1 MIQMA
6 DISAAKVK
14 ELREKSGAG
23 MMDCKAALVECEG
36 DLEKAMDFLRKKG
49 IATAA
54 KRAGRA
60 TSEGTV
66 QSYIHMGGKI
76 GVMVEVNCETD
87 FVAKTDDFCEFARNI
102 AMHIAATNPVG
113 IAAEDVPQSI
123 IDREREIYRAQVI
136 EMGKPEQMVEKIA
149 EGKMN
154 KFFKENCLL
163 NQQYVKEPDKTI
175 ADYLNEVIAR
185 TGEKITIKRFA
196 RFQIGTE

>member
-1 MIQMA
+1 MSG
-6 DISAAKVK
+6 ISAAMVK

-23 MMDCKAALVECEG
+23 IMDCKTALGESGG
-36 DLEKAMDFLRKKG
+36 DLEKAIDFLRKKG

-60 TSEGTV
+60 TSEGIV

-87 FVAKTDDFCEFARNI
+87 FVAKTDDFNEFAKNL

-113 IAAEDVPQSI
+113 IVPEDVPQEVV
-123 IDREREIYRAQVI
+123 DREREIYKAQVL
-136 EMGKPEQMVEKIA
+136 EMGKPAQMVEKIA
-149 EGKMN
+149 EGKLN
-154 KFFKENCLL
+154 KFFKDSCLM

>member
-1 MIQMA
+1 MSG
-6 DISAAKVK
+6 ISAAMVK

-23 MMDCKAALVECEG
+23 IMDCKNALGECDG
-36 DLEKAMDFLRKKG
+36 DLEKAVDFLRKKG

-54 KRAGRA
+54 KRAGRV

-87 FVAKTDDFCEFARNI
+87 FVAKTEDFNEFVKNI
-102 AMHIAATNPVG
+102 AMHVAATNPVS
-113 IAAEDVPQSI
+113 IVPEDVPRDV
-123 IDREREIYRAQVI
+123 IDREREIYKAQVL
-136 EMGKPEQMVEKIA
+136 EMGKPEQMVEKIT

-154 KFFKENCLL
+154 KFFKESCLM

-175 ADYLNEVIAR
+175 ADYLNEVIAK

-196 RFQIGTE
+196 RFQIGME

>member
-1 MIQMA
+1 MSN
-6 DISAAKVK
+6 ISAAMVK

-23 MMDCKAALVECEG
+23 MMDCKAALTECDG
-36 DLEKAMDFLRKKG
+36 DMEKAVDYLRKKG

-87 FVAKTDDFCEFARNI
+87 FVAKTDDFKEFAKNI
-102 AMHIAATNPVG
+102 AMHVAATNPVG
-113 IAAEDVPQSI
+113 IVPEDVPQEV
-123 IDREREIYRAQVI
+123 IDREREIYKAQVL
-136 EMGKPEQMVEKIA
+136 EMGKPENMVEKIA
-149 EGKMN
+149 EGKLN
-154 KFFKENCLL
+154 KFFKESCLM

-175 ADYLNEVIAR
+175 ADYLNEVIAK

-196 RFQIGTE
+196 RFQIGAE